1 MKKQT
6 ELINLDDNGLAIL
19 QQTKHELEKIALNLN
34 SKLDRLTEYEAL
46 YKMKYLIDY
55 RMQRI
60 KDLALETF
68 LEKYEG
74 SQSEKENGFTATVRQ
89 LTDVIYSDEV
99 KELETE
105 IKARQ
110 SQLKQMRERESKTA
124 DRTVKGEVLA
134 LTMH

>member
-46 YKMKYLIDY
+46 YKMKFLIDY
-55 RMQRI
+55 RMQCI
-60 KDLALETF
+60 KEQALETF

-74 SQSEKENGFTATVRQ
+74 SQSEKENGYTV
-89 LTDVIYSDEV
+89 TV
-99 KELETE
+99 KQQTE
-105 IKARQ
+105 IKYSDAVKDLESEIKLRTNELR
-110 SQLKQMRERESKTA
+110 QLKDREKKTA
-124 DRTVKGEVLA
+124 ERTVKGEILS

>member
-105 IKARQ
+105 IKALQ

-124 DRTVKGEVLA
+124 DRTVKGEVLS
-134 LTMH
+134 LMMH

>member
-1 MKKQT
+1 MKKT
-6 ELINLDDNGLAIL
+6 ELINLDNNGIAIL

-46 YKMKYLIDY
+46 YKMKFLIDY
-55 RMQRI
+55 RMQCI
-60 KDLALETF
+60 KEQALETF

-74 SQSEKENGFTATVRQ
+74 SQSEKENGYTV
-89 LTDVIYSDEV
+89 TV
-99 KELETE
+99 KQQTE
-105 IKARQ
+105 IKYSDAVKDLESEIKLRTNELR
-110 SQLKQMRERESKTA
+110 QLKDREKKTA

>member
-46 YKMKYLIDY
+46 YKMKFLIDY
-55 RMQRI
+55 RMQCI
-60 KDLALETF
+60 KEQALETF

-74 SQSEKENGFTATVRQ
+74 SQSEKENGYTV
-89 LTDVIYSDEV
+89 TV
-99 KELETE
+99 KQQTE
-105 IKARQ
+105 IKYSDAVKDLESEIKLRTNELR
-110 SQLKQMRERESKTA
+110 QLKDREKKTA
-124 DRTVKGEVLA
+124 ERTVKGEVLA

>member
-46 YKMKYLIDY
+46 YKMKFLIDY
-55 RMQRI
+55 RMQCI
-60 KDLALETF
+60 KEQALETF

>member
-6 ELINLDDNGLAIL
+6 ELINLDNNGLAIL

-46 YKMKYLIDY
+46 YKMKFLIDY
-55 RMQRI
+55 RMQCI
-60 KDLALETF
+60 KEQALETF

-74 SQSEKENGFTATVRQ
+74 SQSEKENGYTV
-89 LTDVIYSDEV
+89 TV
-99 KELETE
+99 KQQTE
-105 IKARQ
+105 IKYSDAVKDLESEIKLRTNELR
-110 SQLKQMRERESKTA
+110 QLKDREKKTA
-124 DRTVKGEVLA
+124 ERTVKGEVLA